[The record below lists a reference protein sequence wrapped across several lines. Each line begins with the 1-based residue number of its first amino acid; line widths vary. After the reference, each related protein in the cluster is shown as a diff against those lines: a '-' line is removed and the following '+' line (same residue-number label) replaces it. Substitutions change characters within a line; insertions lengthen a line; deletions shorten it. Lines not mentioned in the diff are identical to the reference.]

1 MIPEELLDKI
11 MLYETGEMEQSM
23 ENLLDL
29 FLGIKKSGVILRLQ
43 SHYRMVYADL
53 EAAGLL
59 QDSSHSELKE
69 RGIVSS
75 LDV

>member
-1 MIPEELLDKI
+1 MIPGELLDKI

-29 FLGIKKSGVILRLQ
+29 FLGIKESGVLFHLQ
-43 SHYRMVYADL
+43 PHYRMVYADL
-53 EAAGLL
+53 ETAGLL
-59 QDSSHSELKE
+59 RESSHSELKE